1 MATATHEHDPSLV
14 AEKDEDDP
22 KSSSTV
28 IVGLVGSLIVIISVY
43 LTAALYYVVSYNLT
57 EESVVT
63 RERIDLNNYKDA
75 EAAWLGQSGEYTDP
89 DGKKKKTMPIAEA
102 KRRIAEQN

>member
-1 MATATHEHDPSLV
+1 MATATHEHDPSVV

-43 LTAALYYVVSYNLT
+43 LTAALYYVVCYKLT

-63 RERIDLNNYKDA
+63 QERIDLKNYTDA
-75 EAAWLGQSGEYTDP
+75 ETSWLQQSGEYTD
-89 DGKKKKTMPIAEA
+89 GNGNKKKTMPIAEA
-102 KRRIAEQN
+102 KRRIADKN